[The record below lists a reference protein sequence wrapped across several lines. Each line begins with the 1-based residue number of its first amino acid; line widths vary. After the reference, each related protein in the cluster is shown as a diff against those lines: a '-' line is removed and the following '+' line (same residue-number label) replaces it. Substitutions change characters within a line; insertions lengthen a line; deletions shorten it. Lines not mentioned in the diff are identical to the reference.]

1 MTIRAKFRKKL
12 VGLLVGSLKKE
23 GLPQIF
29 INPYDMLGRQVL
41 EDGLHEYG
49 YLQALLAWATEQ
61 VPELKKDGFID
72 VGANIGNHSL
82 FFQHHFA
89 CGYAFEP
96 MPLAYKVAEA
106 NFLLNN
112 VKNTHLFNVGLD
124 CEPRKL
130 PFWQQDG
137 NLGGSGFL
145 APQSPHAENETYS
158 QIECTTVVADDFP
171 PLIKRDRRIGLV
183 KIDVEGFENNVLLGM
198 RGLLDSDA
206 PLVVFESHGDAGMSQ
221 IGLLQDFGYTEF
233 FIVEK
238 TVVLGVFNK
247 YRVKKSNVLNRDQ
260 MYPMV
265 IAKK

>member
-1 MTIRAKFRKKL
+1 MTFRAKFRKKL
-12 VGLLVGSLKKE
+12 AGLLVSSLKKE

-49 YLQALLAWATEQ
+49 YLQALLAWATAQ
-61 VPELKKDGFID
+61 MPELEKDAFID

-82 FFQHHFA
+82 FFQRHFA
-89 CGYAFEP
+89 RGYAFEP
-96 MPLAYKVAEA
+96 MPLAHKVAEA
-106 NFLLNN
+106 NLLLNN
-112 VKNTHLFNVGLD
+112 VKNTQLFNVGLD
-124 CEPRKL
+124 CKPRTL

-137 NLGGSGFL
+137 NLGGSGFF

-158 QIECTTVVADDFP
+158 LIECTTVVADEFA
-171 PLIKRDRRIGLV
+171 PLINRDRRIGLV

-206 PLVVFESHGDAGMSQ
+206 PIVVFESHGDAGMSQ
-221 IGLLQDFGYTEF
+221 IELLQGFGYTEF
-233 FIVEK
+233 FVVEK
-238 TVVLGVFNK
+238 TAIFGIFNK
-247 YRVKKSNVLNRDQ
+247 YHVKKCNVLRRNQ